1 MTAEQFI
8 AAGSRLYGSYG
19 WQAEL
24 AKTLGMNKATIHR
37 YAKGKLDVPLR
48 VEVTMKA
55 LEAAR

>member
-19 WQAEL
+19 WQAQL

-37 YAKGKLDVPLR
+37 YAKGLLPVPKR
-48 VEVTMKA
+48 VEITMEA
-55 LEAAR
+55 LEATR